1 MPDRHRWSGKLCIG
15 RIDAAIAN
23 VWALHWRIGARAVQ
37 RRTAMKPSRLLPVSA
52 LALALIPFAAQAQ
65 NHAQGWPGRPLRVI
79 VPFPPGTATDVV
91 PRLVFEQLSAQLG
104 QSIIVENR
112 PGAGGTT
119 ATGTVAKADP
129 DGYSVLVNS
138 AAHTIAPTLYP
149 NLSYD
154 AAKDFAAVVPL
165 GIVPNVLVVSR
176 ASGLRNVAD
185 FVAAAKAKRGA
196 MNFGSAG
203 VGTATHLSAM
213 RFLASSGVQAVH
225 VPFKGGPEA
234 MSEIIAGRLD
244 FFFAPVGNALPHVK
258 DGALTA
264 LVVNSA
270 KRSAALPEV
279 PTTAEAGFVDAEYP
293 FWIGMFLPAKTSRA
307 IVDKLHSEAVKALAT
322 PGVRAKLAALGVDPM
337 IMSPTELDAFV
348 EKQIAAD
355 AALAKTAGIKPQ

>member
-1 MPDRHRWSGKLCIG
+1 
-15 RIDAAIAN
+15 
-23 VWALHWRIGARAVQ
+23 
-37 RRTAMKPSRLLPVSA
+37 MKPSRLLPVSL
-52 LALALIPFAAQAQ
+52 LALAFFPFDAQAQ
-65 NHAQGWPGRPLRVI
+65 NHAQNWPARPLRAI
-79 VPFPPGTATDVV
+79 VPFPPGTMTDIV
-91 PRLVFEQLSAQLG
+91 PRTVFEQVSAQLG
-104 QSIIVENR
+104 QSIVVENR
-112 PGAGGTT
+112 PGAGATT
-119 ATGTVAKADP
+119 AAGIVAKADP
-129 DGYSVLVNS
+129 DGYTVLVNS
-138 AAHTIAPTLYP
+138 AAHTIAPALYP

-154 AAKDFAAVVPL
+154 AANDFAAVAPL

-176 ASGLRNVAD
+176 ARGFKTVAD
-185 FVAAAKAKRGA
+185 FVAAAKAKPGG

-213 RFLASSGVQAVH
+213 RFLASTGVLAVH

-270 KRSAALPEV
+270 NRSAALPEV

-293 FWIGMFLPAKTSRA
+293 FWIGMFLPAKTPRA
-307 IVDKLHSEAVKALAT
+307 IVEKLHSEAVKALAT

-337 IMSPTELDAFV
+337 DMSPTGLDAFV
-348 EKQIAAD
+348 AKQIAAD